1 MLIGLSYD
9 GKDENGKPKWE
20 GLNNFKF
27 RKFFFG
33 AFFQVSFS
41 SKFLFQLF
49 DLLIT
54 NKQILHGIEY
64 CDLLIY

>member
-9 GKDENGKPKWE
+9 GKDEQGNAKWE

-33 AFFQVSFS
+33 AFFQVSIFPCLDVPVA
-41 SKFLFQLF
+41 FA
-49 DLLIT
+49 
-54 NKQILHGIEY
+54 
-64 CDLLIY
+64 

>member
-9 GKDENGKPKWE
+9 GKDSDGNPKWE

-33 AFFQVSFS
+33 AFFQVS
-41 SKFLFQLF
+41 
-49 DLLIT
+49 
-54 NKQILHGIEY
+54 QILHNY
-64 CDLLIY
+64 RLTNSMFPFVHKVHSC

>member
-9 GKDENGKPKWE
+9 GKDEEGNPKWE

-33 AFFQVSFS
+33 AFFQVSN
-41 SKFLFQLF
+41 LFV
-49 DLLIT
+49 I
-54 NKQILHGIEY
+54 NILHI
-64 CDLLIY
+64 LKIVNF